1 MRQRLRSAG
10 RRQSAGDVGRET
22 ATGRRHG
29 GSTTATPR
37 SAERG
42 KPSEGCRTT
51 TAAAADALQ
60 QQVDEYLASF
70 DPDKPLYQDG
80 WDMEEMQE
88 SFQHKLRSMRN
99 LCCVVCSERW
109 CTDGECLD
117 PALYVREWTFLFQKQ
132 KQKEAG
138 GLELTCRGL

>member
-1 MRQRLRSAG
+1 MRQQLRSAG
-10 RRQSAGDVGRET
+10 RRQSAGGVGREKEQESTARRRQSAGDVGRET

-42 KPSEGCRTT
+42 KPTEGCRTT
-51 TAAAADALQ
+51 TATAANALQ
-60 QQVDEYLASF
+60 QKVDEYLASF

-80 WDMEEMQE
+80 WDMGEIQK

-109 CTDGECLD
+109 YTDGECLD
-117 PALYVREWTFLFQKQ
+117 PALCVRE
-132 KQKEAG
+132 
-138 GLELTCRGL
+138 